1 MTADGRKHSGK
12 TRHRQAAIVALI
24 TTGSIEAASTAANI
38 SPRTMHRYLADQSFA
53 NEYREA
59 KARMLDGALNRLR
72 SASLQ
77 AVEVLVEIS
86 NDIAAASSARVSA
99 AKAIV
104 ELSLRA
110 GAIEEIESR
119 LSAMEAM
126 TIEGER

>member
-1 MTADGRKHSGK
+1 MTTVGRHSGK

-24 TTGSIEAASTAANI
+24 STASLQEASAAANV
-38 SPRTMHRYLADQSFA
+38 SPRTLNRYLADESFKA
-53 NEYREA
+53 EYREA

-86 NDIAAASSARVSA
+86 NDVAAASSARVSA
-99 AKAIV
+99 AKAII
-104 ELSLRA
+104 ELSLKA
-110 GAIEEIESR
+110 GAIEEIEDW
-119 LSAMEAM
+119 LLELEAK